1 MTPVGTTEL
10 TTDRPEAVGH
20 RQLDDRGRP
29 HRESSDRSA
38 KRAWLVLVAMTGSL
52 SMIML
57 DQTVVT
63 VALPSMARD
72 LLLSPSGQ
80 QWVIGAYVLA
90 LAAFVALGGRLG
102 DVLGRVKTFQLGMVV
117 FAVGSVACGFAPVS
131 GWGETWIIASRAG
144 QGIGAGLMMPASAA
158 IVISAFAPSARG
170 RAMAAYAGIS
180 QLFLVV
186 GPVIGGVLAEDWTWR
201 AVFWLNVPVALLS
214 LILVRVAKPANVAI
228 PGSRMR
234 YVDAAFLVGG
244 VLMTVLAI
252 QESSRWSSSVIWPV
266 LSAGLVL
273 MAAFAVRQLRVSD
286 PLVDVRL
293 LGKRPFLGANL
304 ALAVLQFALTA
315 VVLYG
320 SLYNQQILGFSPIEG
335 GLAALPLILGV
346 AVASQVGGRWY
357 DRSGARRPALTGLA
371 IALVGLALWTASLP
385 GLDYR
390 WQVPGMLLAGLGIG
404 LTLSPVN
411 TDALSRV
418 ADHQRGQAAGIVQTM
433 RQLGGTLG
441 VAVIGTIV
449 LNTLG
454 AGSGRHD
461 AAHAVAIGF
470 AASTVVLV
478 VAILAAA
485 WLLPKQRH

>member
-1 MTPVGTTEL
+1 M
-10 TTDRPEAVGH
+10 
-20 RQLDDRGRP
+20 
-29 HRESSDRSA
+29 
-38 KRAWLVLVAMTGSL
+38 
-52 SMIML
+52 
-57 DQTVVT
+57 
-63 VALPSMARD
+63 
-72 LLLSPSGQ
+72 
-80 QWVIGAYVLA
+80 
-90 LAAFVALGGRLG
+90 
-102 DVLGRVKTFQLGMVV
+102 GMVV
-117 FAVGSVACGFAPVS
+117 FALGSVACGFAPVS

-144 QGIGAGLMMPASAA
+144 QGIGAALMMPASAA
-158 IVISAFAPSARG
+158 IVISAFAPAARG

-186 GPVIGGVLAEDWTWR
+186 GPVVGGVLAEDWTWR

-214 LILVRVAKPANVAI
+214 LVLVRVAKPANVAI

-234 YVDAAFLVGG
+234 YVDAALLVGG
-244 VLMTVLAI
+244 VLLTVLAI
-252 QESSRWSSSVIWPV
+252 QQSSSWSWSSTTRPV
-266 LSAGLVL
+266 LALGVLFLAVFTVHQLV
-273 MAAFAVRQLRVSD
+273 MAD
-286 PLVDVRL
+286 PLVNVRL
-293 LGKRPFLGANL
+293 LGRRAFLGANL
-304 ALAVLQFALTA
+304 ATAALQFALTE

-357 DRSGARRPALTGLA
+357 DRSSARRPALTGLA
-371 IALVGLALWTASLP
+371 LAFGGLALWTDALP

-390 WQVPGMLLAGLGIG
+390 WQVPGMLLTGLGLG
-404 LTLSPVN
+404 LTMSPLN

-454 AGSGRHD
+454 TSTSRND
-461 AAHAVAIGF
+461 AAHAVATGF
-470 AASTVVLV
+470 AASTGALVL
-478 VAILAAA
+478 AILAAA
-485 WLLPKQRH
+485 WLLPKQPRTPRQPDEQPPTGENEVAGETTNHG